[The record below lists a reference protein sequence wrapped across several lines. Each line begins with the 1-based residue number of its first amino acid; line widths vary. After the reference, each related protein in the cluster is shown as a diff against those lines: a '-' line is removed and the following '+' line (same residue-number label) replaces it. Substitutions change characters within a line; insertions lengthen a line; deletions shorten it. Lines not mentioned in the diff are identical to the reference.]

1 MHSYLEGAIGTRSLD
16 RNLPLIGKFD
26 RIADEVEQHLGDAA
40 FVPPAGRQIG
50 SKLDVQGNLFLQ
62 CQGLDQAE
70 HGLHDILERIIGK
83 GEAELPCLDL
93 GEVKHVVNQA
103 EEVLAVALDALKDGA
118 HLLRRL
124 PINVVNN
131 ELGIAEDGVERRS
144 QLVAHIGEKLRF
156 VLACFLKLAAFFLKL
171 SRTLEQFVEQA
182 HVLDGD
188 HGLIGEIGDQRD
200 LLVGEW
206 AHLLPVDDNRAD
218 ELVVLEHRH
227 AEKAPGP
234 SKLNGGNA
242 KGL

>member
-40 FVPPAGRQIG
+40 FVSPAGRKIG

-171 SRTLEQFVEQA
+171 SRTQAQFVEQA

-188 HGLIGEIGDQRD
+188 HGLGSEALDQLD
-200 LLVGEW
+200 LLLRER
-206 AHLLPVDDNRAD
+206 AHLLAIDHDHPDQ
-218 ELVVLEHRH
+218 LILLEHRSTENSAIA
-227 AEKAPGP
+227 AE
-234 SKLNGGNA
+234 LDGGNDE
-242 KGL
+242 